1 MYLSI
6 WNYVQTLWERWF
18 RSRSVTNNL
27 FIWMN
32 LVWVTIVC
40 SDIWTFVP
48 EAATCCYSAEDCS
61 VRWHRQTSS
70 AKKELFV
77 LSTLVRHWR
86 KRVNA
91 SLRAVQFQW
100 ERRRWGSCNAWGWQL
115 RSCIPKFFA
124 TWYYML
130 PFPVLEWTSWLEWL
144 CFNILKL
151 FCVVVS
157 YLDTDFQH
165 VSSVCVGRLKR
176 LAGGHGVQSGTMSNE
191 ATWLYGIQSL
201 ISSAYLLFELFEL
214 LTSCYNTVFPSIFDD
229 FPLNSRRPPVEL
241 SLNFRRTSDQLPIQF
256 RRFQVD
262 FEVNFNT
269 FRFRISN
276 TSD

>member
-1 MYLSI
+1 MVESFSLISYSTTLPHGPKSYDWRVTKKARLVCGRFEYTLANHKHISQCGLIQLIYLSI
-6 WNYVQTLWERWF
+6 WNYVQTLWGRWF

-27 FIWMN
+27 FLWMN

-61 VRWHRQTSS
+61 VRWHHQTSS

-77 LSTLVRHWR
+77 LSTLVRHWK

-100 ERRRWGSCNAWGWQL
+100 ERRRWGSCNEWGWQL

-130 PFPVLEWTSWLEWL
+130 PFLVLEWTSWLEWL

-151 FCVVVS
+151 LCVVVS

-165 VSSVCVGRLKR
+165 VSSVCVCVGRLKR
-176 LAGGHGVQSGTMSNE
+176 RKIKLLLAGGHGWQSGTMFNE
-191 ATWLYGIQSL
+191 ATWL
-201 ISSAYLLFELFEL
+201 
-214 LTSCYNTVFPSIFDD
+214 
-229 FPLNSRRPPVEL
+229 
-241 SLNFRRTSDQLPIQF
+241 
-256 RRFQVD
+256 
-262 FEVNFNT
+262 
-269 FRFRISN
+269 
-276 TSD
+276 

>member
-191 ATWLYGIQSL
+191 AAWLYGIQSL
-201 ISSAYLLFELFEL
+201 INSAYLRLKWQEAKQGPQNILSCCFKFKRGNHVCM
-214 LTSCYNTVFPSIFDD
+214 LTLSVSMFCLSVCINTGHD
-229 FPLNSRRPPVEL
+229 NSDRMG
-241 SLNFRRTSDQLPIQF
+241 SL
-256 RRFQVD
+256 
-262 FEVNFNT
+262 
-269 FRFRISN
+269 
-276 TSD
+276 